1 MGHFNPEKAKG
12 TFSLLK
18 KVGGAC
24 PHCFPGSAAPDT
36 PRPSSKYNAQES
48 PRDLVRIYYKGYSE
62 KSDEWRP
69 LYGDEKAYF
78 PFIRQEIIPVP
89 FDESLNERVEL
100 FKNLLYRERKRKL
113 FFWTRRPNCSN

>member
-1 MGHFNPEKAKG
+1 MLRMQEMAFPCFKFQNFLGEYTPRLPIHAWYIGHTRG
-12 TFSLLK
+12 LQSLLSPSNILSHRKVPFQKMPPHGKILK
-18 KVGGAC
+18 KG
-24 PHCFPGSAAPDT
+24 P
-36 PRPSSKYNAQES
+36 
-48 PRDLVRIYYKGYSE
+48 
-62 KSDEWRP
+62 
-69 LYGDEKAYF
+69 GDEKAYF

>member
-69 LYGDEKAYF
+69 LYGDEHG
-78 PFIRQEIIPVP
+78 
-89 FDESLNERVEL
+89 L
-100 FKNLLYRERKRKL
+100 F
-113 FFWTRRPNCSN
+113 